1 METISFD
8 HLTGRSENHLEKLGR
23 HLMHPLVVKAWREMQ
38 SKALKD
44 EGIELK
50 LVSSFRN
57 FERQQIIWNEKASG
71 KRKILNDEGI
81 EIDISKLE
89 ETEIAAA
96 ILRFSALPGASR
108 HHWGTDIDVYDAKIK
123 TKEEVQ
129 LTVEES
135 LSEFSKLNKWL
146 DSHMEEF
153 GFYRPY
159 SQDRGGVSQ
168 EPWHLSY
175 FPVSNLYFEQYTFDI
190 FKENIQRSQINLK
203 DLVLS
208 DLKNIFEKYV
218 VNIEIR

>member
-1 METISFD
+1 
-8 HLTGRSENHLEKLGR
+8 
-23 HLMHPLVVKAWREMQ
+23 MQ
-38 SKALKD
+38 SKALED

-57 FERQQIIWNEKASG
+57 FERQQIIWNEKVSG
-71 KRKILNDEGI
+71 KRKILNDEDM
-81 EIDISKLE
+81 EVDISELDE
-89 ETEIAAA
+89 ENIAAA

-135 LSEFSKLNKWL
+135 LNEFSILNKWL

-159 SQDRGGVSQ
+159 SQDLGGVSQ

-175 FPVSNLYFEQYTFDI
+175 FPVSNLYFEQYTFDV

-203 DLVLS
+203 DFILS
-208 DLKNIFEKYV
+208 DLRNIFEKYV
-218 VNIEIR
+218 INIEIR